1 MRQAI
6 AVAALAVL
14 AACTVGPDYQR
25 PPASV
30 PATYKEG
37 GWKTAEPKDASNRGD
52 WWAIYDDRVLDGLE
66 KRIEISNQTLKAA
79 EAAYRQARAIV
90 AEAQAGYYPTVSLTG
105 SGTRSG
111 QGGRQ
116 SGINGSNGIGTNSSV
131 DLTADASW
139 SVDLWGRIR
148 RTVESDVANA
158 QASAAD
164 LASARLSAQAQLATL
179 YFELRASEE
188 QKRLFD
194 ASVEAFTQSLKITRN
209 QFAVG
214 VAAPTDVVTAE
225 TQLEQTRSQ
234 AIAVGVQRAQFE
246 HAIATLIGKPASEF
260 SLAPAPLAL
269 SVPVAP
275 PGVPS
280 TLLERRPDIAANERL
295 MAAANAQIGAAEAA
309 FYPDL
314 TLSASYGFSSTGLA
328 KLFRASNA
336 FWSVG
341 GQLVQ
346 TVFDAGLRSAQVE
359 AAKAT
364 YDQTVANYRQTVL
377 TGFQQVE
384 DELAALTILAQQAQ
398 VEANT
403 VRLAREAERLT
414 LNQYQQGTV
423 AYTAVITAQTTRLN
437 NEQTALGIMQS
448 RLIASVALVQAL
460 GGRWSSAQVPDAGQ
474 VKSAKRCPR
483 GSERALRPIAAPAVP
498 SPATPFF
505 NSGRR
510 WACVVKRPHHPSLH
524 RQGT

>member
-1 MRQAI
+1 MRHDV
-6 AVAALAVL
+6 AVGLLALL

-25 PPASV
+25 PPAPV
-30 PATYKEG
+30 PTSYKQH
-37 GWKTAEPKDASNRGD
+37 GWKTAEPKDATNRGD
-52 WWAIYDDRVLDGLE
+52 WWAIYDDPVLDGLE
-66 KRIEISNQTLKAA
+66 KQIEISNQTLIAA
-79 EAAYRQARAIV
+79 AAAYRQARAVV
-90 AEAQAGYYPTVSLTG
+90 AESRAGYFPSVSLTG
-105 SGTRSG
+105 AGTRSG
-111 QGGRQ
+111 QGGAKT
-116 SGINGSNGIGTNSSV
+116 SAVNSKI

-139 SVDLWGRIR
+139 SADLWGRIR

-179 YFELRASEE
+179 YFELRAADE
-188 QKRLFD
+188 QRRLLD
-194 ASVEAFTQSLKITRN
+194 ASVGAFAQSLQMTRN
-209 QFAVG
+209 RYAVG

-225 TQLEQTRSQ
+225 TQLEQTRAQ

-246 HAIATLIGKPASEF
+246 DAIATLIGKPASDF

-269 SVPVAP
+269 AVPTAP

-280 TLLERRPDIAANERL
+280 TLLERRPDIAATERL

-314 TLSASYGFSSTGLA
+314 TLSASYGFSSSGLA

-336 FWSVG
+336 LWSVG

-364 YDQTVANYRQTVL
+364 YDHTVANYRQTVL

-384 DELAALTILAQQAQ
+384 DELAALIVLAQQAQ
-398 VEANT
+398 VEENT
-403 VRLAREAERLT
+403 VRLAQEAERLT

-460 GGRWSSAQVPDAGQ
+460 GGGWSAAQLPSWHQ
-474 VKSAKRCPR
+474 VTSGEAVEGKR
-483 GSERALRPIAAPAVP
+483 
-498 SPATPFF
+498 
-505 NSGRR
+505 
-510 WACVVKRPHHPSLH
+510 
-524 RQGT
+524 

>member
-1 MRQAI
+1 MKHAT
-6 AVAALAVL
+6 APAALALL

-25 PPASV
+25 PPAPV
-30 PATYKEG
+30 PASYKQD
-37 GWKTAEPKDASNRGD
+37 GWKAAEPKDTVNRGE
-52 WWAIYDDRVLDGLE
+52 WWAIYDDPALDGLE
-66 KRIEISNQTLKAA
+66 KQIEISNQTLLAA
-79 EAAYRQARAIV
+79 VAAYRQARAIV
-90 AEAQAGYYPTVSLTG
+90 AEARSGYYPTVSLVG

-111 QGGRQ
+111 QQSRGRAGG
-116 SGINGSNGIGTNSSV
+116 NSTI
-131 DLTADASW
+131 DLTADATW

-148 RTVESDVANA
+148 RIVESDVANA

-164 LASARLSAQAQLATL
+164 IASARLSAQAQLATL
-179 YFELRASEE
+179 YFELRAADE

-280 TLLERRPDIAANERL
+280 ALLERRPDIAASERV

-336 FWSVG
+336 LWSVG
-341 GQLVQ
+341 GTLAQ
-346 TVFDAGLRSAQVE
+346 TVFDAGLRSAQVQ
-359 AAKAT
+359 AAKAI

-377 TGFQQVE
+377 IGFQQVE

-414 LNQYQQGTV
+414 LNQYQQGTIP
-423 AYTAVITAQTTRLN
+423 YTTVITAQTTRLS

-448 RLIASVALVQAL
+448 RLIASVTLVQAL
-460 GGRWSSAQVPDAGQ
+460 GGGWSAARLPSEGQ
-474 VKSAKRCPR
+474 VSSGEAM
-483 GSERALRPIAAPAVP
+483 PA
-498 SPATPFF
+498 S
-505 NSGRR
+505 
-510 WACVVKRPHHPSLH
+510 
-524 RQGT
+524 Q

>member
-1 MRQAI
+1 
-6 AVAALAVL
+6 
-14 AACTVGPDYQR
+14 
-25 PPASV
+25 V
-30 PATYKEG
+30 PTSYKQH
-37 GWKTAEPKDASNRGD
+37 GWKTAEPKDATNRGD
-52 WWAIYDDRVLDGLE
+52 WWAIYDDPVLDGLE
-66 KRIEISNQTLKAA
+66 KQIEISNQTLIAA
-79 EAAYRQARAIV
+79 AAAYRQARAVV
-90 AEAQAGYYPTVSLTG
+90 AESRAGYFPSVSLTG
-105 SGTRSG
+105 AGTRSG
-111 QGGRQ
+111 QGGAKT
-116 SGINGSNGIGTNSSV
+116 SAVNSKI

-139 SVDLWGRIR
+139 SADLWGRIR

-179 YFELRASEE
+179 YFELRAADE
-188 QKRLFD
+188 QRRLLD
-194 ASVEAFTQSLKITRN
+194 ASVGAFAQSLQMTRN
-209 QFAVG
+209 RYAVG

-225 TQLEQTRSQ
+225 TQLEQTRAQ

-246 HAIATLIGKPASEF
+246 DAIATLIGKPASDF

-269 SVPVAP
+269 AVPAAP

-280 TLLERRPDIAANERL
+280 TLLERRPDIAATERL

-314 TLSASYGFSSTGLA
+314 TLSASYGFSSSGLA

-336 FWSVG
+336 LWSVG

-364 YDQTVANYRQTVL
+364 YDHTVANYRQTVL

-384 DELAALTILAQQAQ
+384 DELAALIILAQQAQ
-398 VEANT
+398 VEENT
-403 VRLAREAERLT
+403 VRLAQEAERLT

-460 GGRWSSAQVPDAGQ
+460 GGGWSAAQLPSWHQ
-474 VKSAKRCPR
+474 VTSGEAVEGKR
-483 GSERALRPIAAPAVP
+483 
-498 SPATPFF
+498 
-505 NSGRR
+505 
-510 WACVVKRPHHPSLH
+510 
-524 RQGT
+524 

>member
-1 MRQAI
+1 MKHAT
-6 AVAALAVL
+6 APAALALL

-25 PPASV
+25 PPAPV
-30 PATYKEG
+30 PASYKQD
-37 GWKTAEPKDASNRGD
+37 GWKAAEPKDTVNRGE
-52 WWAIYDDRVLDGLE
+52 WWAIYDDPALDGLE
-66 KRIEISNQTLKAA
+66 KQIEISNQTLLAA
-79 EAAYRQARAIV
+79 VAAYRQARAIV
-90 AEAQAGYYPTVSLTG
+90 AEARSGYYPTVSLVG

-111 QGGRQ
+111 QQSRGRAGG
-116 SGINGSNGIGTNSSV
+116 NSTI
-131 DLTADASW
+131 DLTADATW

-148 RTVESDVANA
+148 RIVESDVANA

-164 LASARLSAQAQLATL
+164 IASARLSAQAQLATL
-179 YFELRASEE
+179 YFELRAADE

-280 TLLERRPDIAANERL
+280 ALLERRPDIAASERV

-336 FWSVG
+336 LWSVG
-341 GQLVQ
+341 GTLVQ
-346 TVFDAGLRSAQVE
+346 TVFDAGLRSAQVQ
-359 AAKAT
+359 AAKAI

-377 TGFQQVE
+377 IGFQQVE

-414 LNQYQQGTV
+414 LNQYQQGTIP
-423 AYTAVITAQTTRLN
+423 YTTVITAQTTRLS

-448 RLIASVALVQAL
+448 RLIASVTLVQAL
-460 GGRWSSAQVPDAGQ
+460 GGGWSAAQLPSEGQ
-474 VKSAKRCPR
+474 VSSGEAM
-483 GSERALRPIAAPAVP
+483 PA
-498 SPATPFF
+498 S
-505 NSGRR
+505 
-510 WACVVKRPHHPSLH
+510 
-524 RQGT
+524 Q